1 MNSKNYNLKTKN
13 YTEGFTL
20 IEILIYAALIIIL
33 IGGSILTINNII
45 RSSSQLNNVVA
56 LEEEAN
62 FIFKKLE
69 WALSDSNEI
78 NSPTSGSS
86 ASSISVDKTN
96 FNNNPIRFSLSSD
109 NILIKV
115 GGASEQILNSESINI
130 NSLLFE
136 HIAEENEKPA
146 GIRTTINI
154 EGVEHNSLI
163 YLRK

>member
-1 MNSKNYNLKTKN
+1 MTKTNKPN
-13 YTEGFTL
+13 TGFTL

-45 RSSSQLNNVVA
+45 TSSSRLNNVVA

-69 WALSDSNEI
+69 WAFSDSNEI
-78 NSPTSGSS
+78 NSPASGLS

-96 FNNNPIRFSLSSD
+96 FNNNPIRFSLSSN

-115 GGASEQILNSESINI
+115 GNGTEKILNSESINI
-130 NSLLFE
+130 NNLSFE
-136 HIAEENEKPA
+136 HLSEGNGKPA
-146 GIRTTINI
+146 GIKTTIDI
-154 EGVEHNSLI
+154 EEIEYTSLI